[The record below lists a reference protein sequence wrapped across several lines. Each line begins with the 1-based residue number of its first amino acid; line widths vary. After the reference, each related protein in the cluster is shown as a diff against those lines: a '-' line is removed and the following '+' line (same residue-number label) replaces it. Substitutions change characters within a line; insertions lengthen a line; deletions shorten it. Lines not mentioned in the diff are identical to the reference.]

1 MTIPSNTDD
10 NFSELMGD
18 TQPIEIEARVK
29 RGNRSE
35 SERLHKR
42 LHRENAVRHKSEQNE
57 NYLPLH
63 VSFRFDPFEKIEWKE
78 DGVQPAVFSLLLS
91 GAYTHDGVL
100 DLHHCSVAE
109 ARERIWY
116 FINDALNRGFRT
128 LLVIHGK
135 GVQSNP
141 PATMKSYVAECLRHH
156 TDVLAYCSAPKNM
169 GGVGS
174 TLVQL
179 RKSEKARETTR
190 ERLGQKSG

>member
-1 MTIPSNTDD
+1 MPSNTDD

-18 TQPIEIEARVK
+18 TQPIKTEARVK

-35 SERLHKR
+35 SDRLHKR
-42 LHRENAVRHKSEQNE
+42 LHRENAVRHESEPNE

-63 VSFRFDPFEKIEWKE
+63 VSFRLDPFEKIEWKE
-78 DGVQPAVFSLLLS
+78 DGVQPGVFSILLR

-100 DLHHCSVAE
+100 DLHKCSVAE
-109 ARERIWY
+109 ARERIWD
-116 FINDALNRGFRT
+116 FINDGLKHDFRT

-141 PATMKSYVAECLRHH
+141 PATMKSYVAECLRIHN
-156 TDVLAYCSAPKNM
+156 DVLAYCSAPKNM

-179 RKSEKARETTR
+179 RKSERARETTR
-190 ERLGQKSG
+190 ERLGRKSG